1 VAGVSRTPRAYQQA
15 SGASGASWAHRVGC
29 FAAALL
35 VAAGAA
41 ACASGPRRAAAG
53 GSGAPVGSGSAAAAP
68 QVRTF
73 SPYAATG
80 TLEVPVAD
88 QHPGSCW
95 TGSIA
100 VPVAGAYRCIAG
112 NQIYDPC
119 FAPVSV
125 SAVDSVACV
134 ADPWSAAHVVTL
146 TSALPKITPAPDRRP
161 FWALEL
167 VNGARCVAVTG
178 TVARVD
184 GVDLGYVCGAANG
197 AGIVVDDDR
206 HLVVG
211 FGPEAGPHLSQVAVR
226 VAWRG

>member
-1 VAGVSRTPRAYQQA
+1 V
-15 SGASGASWAHRVGC
+15 
-29 FAAALL
+29 
-35 VAAGAA
+35 
-41 ACASGPRRAAAG
+41 
-53 GSGAPVGSGSAAAAP
+53 
-68 QVRTF
+68 
-73 SPYAATG
+73 
-80 TLEVPVAD
+80 VPVAD
-88 QHPGSCW
+88 QHPGNCW

-119 FAPVSV
+119 FAPTGVSSV
-125 SAVDSVACV
+125 PSVACV
-134 ADPWSAAHVVTL
+134 SDPWSAAHVVTL
-146 TSALPKITPAPDRRP
+146 TSPLPKITPAPDLRP

-184 GVDLGYVCGAANG
+184 DTDLGYVCGAANG

-211 FGPEAGPHLSQVAVR
+211 FGPEAGPHLSRVAVR
-226 VAWRG
+226 IAWRG

>member
-1 VAGVSRTPRAYQQA
+1 MAGVSRTRRA
-15 SGASGASWAHRVGC
+15 SGVSWVSWASWASRAGGIV
-29 FAAALL
+29 AVLL

-41 ACASGPRRAAAG
+41 ACSSGPRHAAAAN
-53 GSGAPVGSGSAAAAP
+53 SGVPTLSGSAVPAP
-68 QVRTF
+68 EVRTF

-80 TLEVPVAD
+80 TLAVPVAD

-112 NQIYDPC
+112 DQIYDPC
-119 FAPVSV
+119 FAATGQG
-125 SAVDSVACV
+125 AVHSVACV
-134 ADPWSAAHVVTL
+134 SDPWSRAHVITL
-146 TSALPKITPAPDRRP
+146 TGALPKITPAPDLRP

-167 VNGARCVAVTG
+167 ANGARCVAVTG

-184 GVDLGYVCGAANG
+184 DIDLGYVCGAGNG
-197 AGIVVDDDR
+197 AGVVVDDDR

-211 FGPEAGPHLSQVAVR
+211 YGPESGPHLSRVAVR

>member
-1 VAGVSRTPRAYQQA
+1 MAGVSRTRWTFRGSRP
-15 SGASGASWAHRVGC
+15 SWASRAGSMV
-29 FAAALL
+29 AVLL

-41 ACASGPRRAAAG
+41 ACSSGPRHA
-53 GSGAPVGSGSAAAAP
+53 SAAASGNVASASATPAP
-68 QVRTF
+68 TVRTF

-80 TLEVPVAD
+80 TLAVPVAD

-119 FAPVSV
+119 FAPG
-125 SAVDSVACV
+125 AVTPARSVACV
-134 ADPWSAAHVVTL
+134 SDPWSPAHVVTL
-146 TSALPKITPAPDRRP
+146 TAALPKITPAPDLRP

-167 VNGARCVAVTG
+167 ADGAHCVAVTG

-184 GVDLGYVCGAANG
+184 DVDLGYVCGGANA

-206 HLVVG
+206 HLVVAY
-211 FGPEAGPHLSQVAVR
+211 GPESGPHLSRVAVR